1 MRPDGIRVKNQDPMY
16 ELIPFFLPRRYDAQN
31 MITIDIP
38 IAPMHEYIN
47 SKRKDGLRISH
58 LALVLSAYVRTAA
71 EYPHLNRFIGG
82 SNHRIYAHKDFS
94 VSMVVL
100 RPGTVG
106 GTSIKLHFDFKDTI
120 FDINRKIEEAI
131 ALNRDAANDNNL
143 DKFMRVLLKIPGFAR
158 GAVALLRVLDRHGWL
173 PAPVCEISPF
183 HASLLITNL
192 ASIRTN
198 HIYHHVY
205 DFGTTSVA
213 IAMGN
218 LRDLP
223 KKTKNGIVLERHL
236 PMGVVMDERICNGHY
251 FATAFAR
258 MKEYLKDPT
267 LLEQPPRYINP
278 EI

>member
-1 MRPDGIRVKNQDPMY
+1 MKK
-16 ELIPFFLPRRYDAQN
+16 FL
-31 MITIDIP
+31 
-38 IAPMHEYIN
+38 
-47 SKRKDGLRISH
+47 S
-58 LALVLSAYVRTAA
+58 LVLAAYLRTVA

-94 VSMVVL
+94 VAMVVL

-120 FDINRKIEEAI
+120 FDVTKKIEEAVEQ
-131 ALNRDAANDNNL
+131 NRNAENDNNL
-143 DKFMRVLLKIPGFAR
+143 DKFMRMLLGIPGFAR
-158 GAVALLRVLDRHGWL
+158 GAVAFLRFLDRKGWL
-173 PAPVCEISPF
+173 PSSICEISPM

-198 HIYHHVY
+198 HIYHHIY
-205 DFGTTSVA
+205 EFGTTSVA

-223 KKTKNGIVLERHL
+223 KKTKDGIVLERHL

-251 FATAFAR
+251 FATAFTR
-258 MKEYLKDPT
+258 IKEYLRNPE
-267 LLEQPPRYINP
+267 LLEEPPRYINP
-278 EI
+278 EV

>member
-16 ELIPFFLPRRYDAQN
+16 ELMPFFLTRRYDAQN
-31 MITIDIP
+31 MITINVP
-38 IAPMHEYIN
+38 IAPMHDYIN
-47 SKRKDGLRISH
+47 SKRKDGIRISH
-58 LALVLSAYVRTAA
+58 LSLVLAAYLRTVA

-94 VSMVVL
+94 VAMVVL

-106 GTSIKLHFDFKDTI
+106 GTSVKLHFDYTDTI
-120 FDINRKIEEAI
+120 FDVNRKIEEAI
-131 ALNRDAANDNNL
+131 NDNRGADSSNNL
-143 DKFMRVLLKIPGFAR
+143 DKFMGTLLKIPGLVR
-158 GAVALLRVLDRHGWL
+158 VAVAFLRFLDRHGWL
-173 PAPVCEISPF
+173 PASICEISPF

-198 HIYHHVY
+198 HIYHHIY
-205 DFGTTSVA
+205 DFGTTGVA

-218 LRDLP
+218 MRDLP
-223 KKTKNGIVLERHL
+223 KKTKDGIVLERNL

-251 FATAFAR
+251 FATAFNR
-258 MKEYLKDPT
+258 MKEYLKNPT
-267 LLEQPPRYINP
+267 LLEGPPRYLNP

>member
-16 ELIPFFLPRRYDAQN
+16 ELIPFFMPRRYDAQN

-47 SKRKDGLRISH
+47 SKRKEGIRISH
-58 LALVLSAYVRTAA
+58 LALVLASYLRTAA

-82 SNHRIYAHKDFS
+82 GNHRIYAHKGFS
-94 VSMVVL
+94 VAMVVL
-100 RPGTVG
+100 RPGTIG
-106 GTSIKLHFDFKDTI
+106 GTSIKLRFDFTDTI
-120 FDINRKIEEAI
+120 FDVNRKIEEAI
-131 ALNRDAANDNNL
+131 ELNRNAENDNGL
-143 DKFMRVLLKIPGFAR
+143 DKIMHLLLGIPGVAR
-158 GAVALLRVLDRHGWL
+158 GAVAALRFLDRRGWI
-173 PAPVCEISPF
+173 PAPICEISPF

-223 KKTKNGIVLERHL
+223 RKTKNGIVMERHL

-251 FATAFAR
+251 FATAFSR
-258 MKEYLKDPT
+258 MKEYLRDPG
-267 LLEQPPRYINP
+267 LLEMPPRLLDP

>member
-38 IAPMHEYIN
+38 IAPMHDYIN
-47 SKRKDGLRISH
+47 AKRKDGLRISH
-58 LALVLSAYVRTAA
+58 LALVLAAYVRTTA

-100 RPGTVG
+100 RPGTIG
-106 GTSIKLHFDFKDTI
+106 GTSIKLHFDFTDTI
-120 FDINRKIEEAI
+120 FDINKKIEEAI
-131 ALNRDAANDNNL
+131 EKNRDAANDNNL
-143 DKFMRVLLKIPGFAR
+143 DKFMRVLLAIPGVAR
-158 GAVALLRVLDRHGWL
+158 GAVAFLRFLDRHGWL
-173 PAPVCEISPF
+173 PASVCEISPF

-198 HIYHHVY
+198 HNYHHVY

-213 IAMGN
+213 VAMGN

-223 KKTKNGIVLERHL
+223 KKTKNGIVLERYL
-236 PMGVVMDERICNGHY
+236 PMGVVMDERICSGHY
-251 FATAFAR
+251 FATAFSR

-267 LLEQPPRYINP
+267 LLEEAPKYINP

>member
-38 IAPMHEYIN
+38 IAPMHDYIN
-47 SKRKDGLRISH
+47 AKRKDGLRISH
-58 LALVLSAYVRTAA
+58 LALVLAAYVRTTA

-100 RPGTVG
+100 RPGTIG
-106 GTSIKLHFDFKDTI
+106 GTDIKLHFDFTDTI
-120 FDINRKIEEAI
+120 FDINKKIEEAI
-131 ALNRDAANDNNL
+131 EKNRDAANDNNL
-143 DKFMRVLLKIPGFAR
+143 DKFMRVLLGIPGFAR
-158 GAVALLRVLDRHGWL
+158 GAVAVLRFLDRHGWL
-173 PAPVCEISPF
+173 PASVCEISPF

-213 IAMGN
+213 VAMGN

-223 KKTKNGIVLERHL
+223 KKTKNGIVLERYL
-236 PMGVVMDERICNGHY
+236 PMGVVMDERICSGHY
-251 FATAFAR
+251 FATAFSR

-267 LLEQPPRYINP
+267 LLEEAPRLIYP

>member
-1 MRPDGIRVKNQDPMY
+1 MRADGTRVYNEDPMY
-16 ELIPFFLPRRYDAQN
+16 YLVPYFLTKRYDAQN

-38 IAPMHEYIN
+38 EAPMKEYMN
-47 SKRKDGLRISH
+47 RKRKEGRPVCH
-58 LALVLSAYVRTAA
+58 LALVLTAYLRALDKF
-71 EYPHLNRFIGG
+71 PQLNRFVVNSRVYQHNDI
-82 SNHRIYAHKDFS
+82 A

-100 RPGTVG
+100 KPG
-106 GTSIKLHFDFKDTI
+106 GTGTMSKIYLEPKDDI
-120 FDINRKIEEAI
+120 FDVQDKIMAYTAQNRQEGETNGLDTFMGKIVQ
-131 ALNRDAANDNNL
+131 
-143 DKFMRVLLKIPGFAR
+143 MGW
-158 GAVALLRVLDRHGWL
+158 LLRPLIGLIRWLDDVNLL
-173 PAPVCEISPF
+173 PKALINISPF

-213 IAMGN
+213 VAMGN

-223 KKTKNGIVLERHL
+223 KKTKNGIIMERHL

-251 FATAFAR
+251 YATAFNR
-258 MKEYLKDPT
+258 LKEYLRDPT
-267 LLEQPPRYINP
+267 LLELPPRVINP

>member
-1 MRPDGIRVKNQDPMY
+1 
-16 ELIPFFLPRRYDAQN
+16 

-38 IAPMHEYIN
+38 IAPMHDYIN
-47 SKRKDGLRISH
+47 AKRKEGLRISH
-58 LALVLSAYVRTAA
+58 LALVLASYVRTAA

-100 RPGTVG
+100 RPGTIG
-106 GTSIKLHFDFKDTI
+106 GTSIKLHFDFTDTI
-120 FDINRKIEEAI
+120 FDINKKIEEAI
-131 ALNRDAANDNNL
+131 EKNRDAANDNNL
-143 DKFMRVLLKIPGFAR
+143 DKFMRVLLGIPGFAR
-158 GAVALLRVLDRHGWL
+158 GAVALLRFLDRHGWL

-223 KKTKNGIVLERHL
+223 KKSKNGIVLERHL

-251 FATAFAR
+251 FATAFSR

-267 LLEQPPRYINP
+267 LLEGPPRYINP